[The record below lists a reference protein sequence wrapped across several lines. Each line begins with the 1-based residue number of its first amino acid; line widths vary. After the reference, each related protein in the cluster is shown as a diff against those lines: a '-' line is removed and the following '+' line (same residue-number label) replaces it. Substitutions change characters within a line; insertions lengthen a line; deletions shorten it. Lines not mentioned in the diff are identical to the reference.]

1 MSLQISEVGLI
12 IKEKVL
18 QPFWNRACQ
27 EQSEQLWLPTKID
40 CAGLDSKWSNSLSS
54 HLVEKSWFSTTLQVP
69 HKKKWYKTSQ
79 ASYMSLVPDSTDLE
93 NIKNK
98 LKTISTKQKTCQH
111 SNCQNIVNDKFC
123 KEHSNKKE
131 CKKDNCNILIEIS
144 TNKFFCK
151 EHYQLI
157 KNTNICNAVN
167 TNKQI
172 CKYKAT
178 SNGFCGHHSLREINN
193 EKHEYNHSRLIRID
207 ITKEQLKV
215 YREIFGIARKAYN
228 DGNAALRKK
237 ETTLS
242 NVRNYITNKLDTI
255 DYCKKV
261 PLKIKQGALEDLI
274 KAKNNAIAKWKKTN
288 KFQKLKYRKK
298 NASSQSIYM
307 NKDAIKKTNDNSFY
321 FYINA
326 ICEYFSKKE
335 DGLLKVSETLP
346 EISTHCR
353 LILKHYKYLYI
364 SIPLV
369 RPDIIKEPTIPY
381 MVTID
386 PGERNFV
393 TLYSNNIVGNIGN
406 NTRDRFKKL
415 FNESDLLKSKITKLK
430 NNVRKYTGKRKK
442 LIKNLIKKLQK
453 KYLTLIT
460 KPSRLVKELHNKTAL
475 FLCKNFKIIGIP
487 EFSSKKVSNNLPEII
502 NRCNNTLSHYRFRE
516 RLIHKAKQWNRT
528 VHLIPESYTSCT
540 CTRCGTD
547 KQSKDEILQCDKCNL
562 VINRD
567 YAGSRNIL
575 LKTIDYF
582 RRTNIK

>member
-27 EQSEQLWLPTKID
+27 EQSEQLWLPTKTD
-40 CAGLDSKWSNSLSS
+40 CVDLDSKWSNSLSS

-79 ASYMSLVPDSTDLE
+79 VSYMSLVPDSTDLE

-98 LKTISTKQKTCQH
+98 LKTTSTKQKTCQH

-207 ITKEQLKV
+207 TTKEQLKV
-215 YREIFGIARKAYN
+215 YREIFGISRKAYN
-228 DGNAALRKK
+228 DGNTALRKK

-242 NVRNYITNKLDTI
+242 NVRDFITNKLDTI

-307 NKDAIKKTNDNSFY
+307 NKDAIKKVNANSFY

-326 ICEYFSKKE
+326 IGKYFSKKE

-346 EISTHCR
+346 EIPTHCR

-430 NNVRKYTGKRKK
+430 NNIRKYSGKRKK

-460 KPSRLVKELHNKTAL
+460 KPNRLVKELHNKTAL

-502 NRCNNTLSHYRFRE
+502 NRCNNALSHYRFRE

-528 VHLIPESYTSCT
+528 VHLIPESYTSST
-540 CTRCGTD
+540 CTGCGTD
-547 KQSKDEILQCDKCNL
+547 KPSKNEILNCDTCNL
-562 VINRD
+562 IINRD